1 MLFFPDFRGPAGLL
15 VPFYCAGEQIGLLR
29 PHVKE
34 FLVEKYCPEVF
45 VWSPEERRL
54 SLNPDLVSHDARS
67 EALDKVLREMR
78 AKESDKFV
86 TLKGWREE
94 TYDVRGR
101 NFQNVLFKMERA
113 ATCKCSEH

>member
-1 MLFFPDFRGPAGLL
+1 MGL

-34 FLVEKYCPEVF
+34 CLVQKYSHVF
-45 VWSPEERRL
+45 VSSSSPDNEERI
-54 SLNPDLVSHDARS
+54 SLNSDLQTYDSRS
-67 EALDKVLREMR
+67 EAIDKVLREMR
-78 AKESDKFV
+78 EKESDQFV

-101 NFQNVLFKMERA
+101 NFQKILFKMERA
-113 ATCKCSEH
+113 ATCKSV